1 MAADGE
7 QGLSDDAAP
16 RSKESDGKVNGFAA
30 FRHRDFCLF
39 FFAKFFAAG
48 SYHMILVAVL
58 YQIYDLTGDP
68 MNIAFINLC
77 LIVPAFGFALFTGYV
92 ADSFDRRT
100 VLLACYSILC
110 VGTLGLSIESYLGI
124 TKLWL
129 IYVLLICIG
138 TARAFQGPTTNSLI
152 PNLVPREIY
161 LNAVAWN
168 QTAGKTAQICGPA
181 AGGFLYLLGPEVVY
195 GTAALT
201 FFFGVASTYM
211 IKPREA
217 VRKPGSLDLQT
228 LLEGVRFVFG
238 KRILLGAITID
249 LIAALMGG
257 VQVMLPIFAKDILDV
272 GAHGA
277 GILRSSMAIGGLG
290 AALIFT
296 HMRVTRAGLTMMVA
310 CAIYGAAVMIFSYSI
325 WFPLS
330 VAMLAIIGCVEVVD
344 ANVRQT
350 LMQMATPD
358 YLRGRVGAVSSISNS
373 IGTEIGGFRASTMAA
388 FVGAVPAVAIG
399 GLVVVLAA
407 ITMPKLFPELAKVKR
422 LDREI

>member
-1 MAADGE
+1 MSDDTASKSKEADGN
-7 QGLSDDAAP
+7 
-16 RSKESDGKVNGFAA
+16 VTGFAA
-30 FRHRDFCLF
+30 FRHRDFRLF

-48 SYHMILVAVL
+48 TYHMILVAVL

-68 MNIAFINLC
+68 MNVAFVNLC
-77 LIVPAFGFALFTGYV
+77 MILPVFGFALFTGYV

-100 VLLACYSILC
+100 VLLVCYSILC
-110 VGTLGLSIESYLGI
+110 LGALGLCIESYLGI

-129 IYVLLICIG
+129 IYMLLTCIG

-168 QTAGKTAQICGPA
+168 QTAAKTAQICGPA

-211 IKPREA
+211 IKPRETG
-217 VRKPGSLDLQT
+217 RKRGSLELLT

-238 KRILLGAITID
+238 KRILLGAIAID
-249 LIAALMGG
+249 LTTALMGG
-257 VQVMLPIFAKDILDV
+257 VQAMLPIFAKDILDV

-277 GILRSSMAIGGLG
+277 GILRSSMALGGLG

-296 HMRVTRAGLTMMVA
+296 HFRVTRAGLTMMVA
-310 CAIYGAAVMIFSYSI
+310 CAVYGVAVMIFSYSA

-330 VAMLAIIGCVEVVD
+330 VAMLAIVGCVEVVD

-358 YLRGRVGAVSSISNS
+358 HLRGRVGAVSSISSS
-373 IGTEIGGFRASTMAA
+373 IGTEIGGFRAGAMAA
-388 FVGAVPAVAIG
+388 FVGAVPAVAVG
-399 GLVVVLAA
+399 GLVVLLAA
-407 ITMPKLFPELAKVKR
+407 ITVPKLFPELAKVRR